1 MDTKVSSAAK
11 EVIISYDRATVII
24 GERINPTGKKK
35 LAEALKAG
43 DLSLIKKEALE
54 QVAAGAAIL
63 DCNVNTPGVNDVKLL
78 PEALKVIMDTVDV
91 PVCIDSPNIEA
102 LEAGLK
108 VWKGKALVNS
118 VSGEKHR
125 LERVLPLIKHYGAAV
140 VGLAQDD
147 DGIPKNTERRVA
159 VAHKIIEAAA
169 KIGIPPEDII
179 IDVMA
184 YSIGAEPKSG
194 KDVLAALRQIR
205 AELGLNMTMGLSNI
219 SFGMPDRALLNSA
232 WVAMVIDAGGT
243 ALIADAAKV
252 MPAVLSADLV
262 LGRDR
267 FGRKYLEA
275 FRKREAA
282 KAQPK
287 A

>member
-1 MDTKVSSAAK
+1 MDTKVSSATK

-35 LAEALKAG
+35 LAEALKSG
-43 DLSLIKKEALE
+43 DLSIVKKEALE
-54 QVAAGAAIL
+54 QVAAGATIL
-63 DCNVNTPGVNDVKLL
+63 DCNVNAPGVNDVKML

-140 VGLAQDD
+140 IGLAQDD

-159 VAHKIIEAAA
+159 VAHKIVEAAA
-169 KIGIPPEDII
+169 KMGIPPEDII

-194 KDVLAALRQIR
+194 MDVLKALRQIR

-267 FGRKYLEA
+267 FSRKYLEA
-275 FRKREAA
+275 FRKRQAA
-282 KAQPK
+282 LPPK

>member
-1 MDTKVSSAAK
+1 METKVSGPTK
-11 EVIISYDRATVII
+11 EVIISYDRPTVII

-43 DLSLIKKEALE
+43 DLSLVKKEALE
-54 QVAAGAAIL
+54 QAAAGAAIL
-63 DCNVNTPGVNDVKLL
+63 DCNVNTPGVDDVKLL
-78 PEALKVIMDTVDV
+78 PEALKVIMDTVDI

-108 VWKGKALVNS
+108 AWKGKALVNS

-125 LERVLPLIKHYGAAV
+125 LERVLPLIKEYGAAV

-147 DGIPKNTERRVA
+147 EGIPKSTERRVA
-159 VAHKIIEAAA
+159 VAYKIVEAAA
-169 KIGIPPEDII
+169 KIGIPKEDII

-219 SFGMPDRALLNSA
+219 SFGMPDRAILNSA

-252 MPAVLSADLV
+252 LPAVLSADLV
-262 LGRDR
+262 MGRDR
-267 FGRKYLEA
+267 FGRRYLEA
-275 FRKREAA
+275 FRKRQAA
-282 KAQPK
+282 LPPK

>member
-1 MDTKVSSAAK
+1 METKVSGPTK
-11 EVIISYDRATVII
+11 EVIISYDRPTVII

-35 LAEALKAG
+35 LAEALKTG
-43 DLSLIKKEALE
+43 DLSIVKKEALE

-63 DCNVNTPGVNDVKLL
+63 DCNVNTPGVDDTKLL
-78 PEALKVIMDTVDV
+78 PEALKVIMDTVDI

-125 LERVLPLIKHYGAAV
+125 LERVLPLIKEYGAAV

-147 DGIPKNTERRVA
+147 EGIPKNTEKRVA
-159 VAHKIIEAAA
+159 VAHKIVEAAA
-169 KIGIPPEDII
+169 KIGIPKEDII

-219 SFGMPDRALLNSA
+219 SFGMPDRAILNSA

-252 MPAVLSADLV
+252 LPAVLSADLV
-262 LGRDR
+262 MGRDR
-267 FGRKYLEA
+267 FGRRYLEA
-275 FRKREAA
+275 FRKRQAA
-282 KAQPK
+282 LPPK

>member
-1 MDTKVSSAAK
+1 MDTKVSGPTK
-11 EVIISYDRATVII
+11 EVIISYDRPTVII

-43 DLSLIKKEALE
+43 DLSIVKKEALE
-54 QVAAGAAIL
+54 QVAAGASIL

-78 PEALKVIMDTVDV
+78 PEALKVIMDTVDI

-140 VGLAQDD
+140 IGLAQDD
-147 DGIPKNTERRVA
+147 DGIPKSTERRVD
-159 VAHKIIEAAA
+159 VAHKIVEAAA
-169 KIGIPPEDII
+169 KMGIPKEDII

-205 AELGLNMTMGLSNI
+205 TELGLNMTMGLSNI
-219 SFGMPDRALLNSA
+219 SFGMPDRAVLNSA

-252 MPAVLSADLV
+252 LPAVLSADLV

-275 FRKREAA
+275 FRKRQAA
-282 KAQPK
+282 LPPK

>member
-1 MDTKVSSAAK
+1 MDTKVSSATK

-35 LAEALKAG
+35 LAEALKTG
-43 DLSLIKKEALE
+43 DLSIVKKEALE
-54 QVAAGAAIL
+54 QVAAGATIL
-63 DCNVNTPGVNDVKLL
+63 DCNVNAPGVNEVKML
-78 PEALKVIMDTVDV
+78 PEAIKIIMDTVDV

-108 VWKGKALVNS
+108 AYKGKALVNS

-147 DGIPKNTERRVA
+147 DGIPKSAERRVA
-159 VAHKIIEAAA
+159 VAHKIVEAAA
-169 KIGIPPEDII
+169 KMGVPKEDII
-179 IDVMA
+179 IDVMT

-194 KDVLAALRQIR
+194 KDVLQALRQIR

-252 MPAVLSADLV
+252 LPAVLSADLV

-267 FGRKYLEA
+267 FGRRYLEA
-275 FRKREAA
+275 YRKRQAEAQA
-282 KAQPK
+282 KA
-287 A
+287 